1 MATWNKDEK
10 AWERQPKESA
20 RAYEAFDLYL
30 KMGPERSLRKVGQEL
45 GKSNTL
51 ISRWSS
57 AWNWQERCRDYDNY
71 LKRQELEEQRK
82 AVKKMQQ
89 RQIQTAMLMQKK
101 AVEALDKL
109 DPERLSPKDIKEFI
123 KMASELERLNR
134 TAVSKEELED
144 SEDNVTVDIY
154 LPEKGG

>member
-82 AVKKMQQ
+82 IVMQASQEVKS
-89 RQIQTAMLMQKK
+89 I
-101 AVEALDKL
+101 DKL
-109 DPERLSPKDIKEFI
+109 EEKQLEEYQLEASRAENEERMEMLTMTK
-123 KMASELERLNR
+123 
-134 TAVSKEELED
+134 
-144 SEDNVTVDIY
+144 
-154 LPEKGG
+154 

>member
-57 AWNWQERCRDYDNY
+57 AWNWLERCRDYDNY

-134 TAVSKEELED
+134 TAVSKEEFED